1 MSLIHWWP
9 LNGDTKDYG
18 TENKELANGSATV
31 DNSGK
36 IGKCYSFNGNNSYL
50 RANAP
55 VGALC
60 QNISFSFWINPNSV
74 ANNFTVLSSRK
85 STGYGLSIFY
95 IADYGFRFDNGND
108 YTVPSQ
114 WQSTVILEPSQ
125 WTHIIII
132 QNDTK
137 RLIYKNGVLAQSVDM
152 TGTNTCTAQYILLG
166 ASSANDSTPTGNY
179 LNGKLNDIRIYDYA
193 LSVKEIKEISKGL
206 VLYYNFEDPYV
217 EGTTNTHAYT
227 GDIPHWSINTFY
239 NGATGVYGYG
249 ENSNCMY
256 YYVNMPDKNG
266 NLKKMVKVNT
276 LTNGVTA
283 APYIWIDY
291 VNPSLNKYITVSFD
305 YFTTC
310 STTAIYPYSF
320 RDNYRCSYWD
330 SDSSSWKGG
339 TSTEVGISIT
349 PNKWNHI
356 VYRFTKIDETYG
368 SGPGYVRVGTTNST
382 SDYWLFDNIQV
393 EAKDHA
399 TPYVNGTRPDSPIFD
414 NSGYGNNGTI
424 NGNLQISTNTGT
436 GKYSSIFNGDD
447 NSVQTPNLANLIHD
461 GVFTITQWFLHT
473 DEYSSKGYETLYGG
487 PSGFEIESK
496 LSSSNVPIFVAYNW
510 GGSTSEAQRF
520 TYTLNKWHQYAMVRT
535 TEGTVW
541 YMDGVQIFTGA
552 AGSIPSGDYFI
563 GAWKTAVQQNFK
575 GKIADFKIYSTAL
588 SAEDIKAEYTR
599 KASIDRNGN
608 LFTGEV
614 NEENTVVSVT
624 KKNQVQTYSFKEGLD
639 IAKFFGGYTQLAY
652 IECNGAQ
659 YINTEYIPNYNTAI
673 EGSFSH
679 NEHVI
684 DTPLFGVRTANYNS
698 SYTMWAHPLEYSSSG
713 KNTMIFNDYQ
723 KTFSI
728 GINEGLIE
736 NFYYSNNL
744 MINNTERFTYTV
756 SSGSPNLPLIL
767 LGLSNGGNIDSRK
780 FLGKL
785 YTFKIYDNGA
795 LVRDFIPAKR
805 NKDNVLGLYDLV
817 EHKFYTNQGTGT
829 FTGGTELGP
838 LSAIALN
845 EIKEN

>member
-1 MSLIHWWP
+1 
-9 LNGDTKDYG
+9 
-18 TENKELANGSATV
+18 
-31 DNSGK
+31 
-36 IGKCYSFNGNNSYL
+36 
-50 RANAP
+50 
-55 VGALC
+55 
-60 QNISFSFWINPNSV
+60 
-74 ANNFTVLSSRK
+74 
-85 STGYGLSIFY
+85 
-95 IADYGFRFDNGND
+95 
-108 YTVPSQ
+108 
-114 WQSTVILEPSQ
+114 
-125 WTHIIII
+125 
-132 QNDTK
+132 
-137 RLIYKNGVLAQSVDM
+137 
-152 TGTNTCTAQYILLG
+152 
-166 ASSANDSTPTGNY
+166 
-179 LNGKLNDIRIYDYA
+179 
-193 LSVKEIKEISKGL
+193 
-206 VLYYNFEDPYV
+206 
-217 EGTTNTHAYT
+217 
-227 GDIPHWSINTFY
+227 
-239 NGATGVYGYG
+239 
-249 ENSNCMY
+249 MY

-291 VNPSLNKYITVSFD
+291 VNPQLNEYVTVSFD

-310 STTAIYPYSF
+310 TNTTIYPYSF
-320 RDNYRCSYWD
+320 RENYRCSYWD
-330 SDSSSWKGG
+330 ESTSSWKGG
-339 TSTEVGISIT
+339 TSTEVGIPVT

-356 VYRFTKIDETYG
+356 IYRFTKIDETYG

-382 SDYWLFDNIQV
+382 EVYWLFDNIQV

-414 NSGYGNNGTI
+414 NSGYGYNGTLTGSESAQI
-424 NGNLQISTNTGT
+424 QILPNSVIGNKYMHLPLDGYLKCAVHDFEKTDEFTYSIWFKHYGRSSDNATYLFTNGRADATGFGWGVQISTDVSITCLWG
-436 GKYSSIFNGDD
+436 SSGRFA
-447 NSVQTPNLANLIHD
+447 L
-461 GVFTITQWFLHT
+461 
-473 DEYSSKGYETLYGG
+473 
-487 PSGFEIESK
+487 
-496 LSSSNVPIFVAYNW
+496 NVPKETWNLLTVSIKGMFQTVYLN
-510 GGSTSEAQRF
+510 GELKGTSSTSALP
-520 TYTLNKWHQYAMVRT
+520 TYANSTGLGFGGFFYNNAFIYRT
-535 TEGTVW
+535 IC
-541 YMDGVQIFTGA
+541 D
-552 AGSIPSGDYFI
+552 
-563 GAWKTAVQQNFK
+563 
-575 GKIADFKIYSTAL
+575 IADFKIYSTAL
-588 SAEDIKAEYTR
+588 SEEDIKAEYTR

-614 NEENTVVSVT
+614 NEENTAVSVT
-624 KKNQVQTYSFKEGLD
+624 KKNQVQTYSFKEDSD

-684 DTPLFGVRTANYNS
+684 DTPLFGVRTTNYNS

-723 KTFSI
+723 KSFSI

-767 LGLSNGGNIDSRK
+767 LGLSNGGSIDSRK
-780 FLGKL
+780 FSGKL

-795 LVRDFIPAKR
+795 LVRDFVPAKR
-805 NKDNVLGLYDLV
+805 NKDSVIGLYDLV

-829 FTGGTELGP
+829 FTGGTEIGP
-838 LSAIALN
+838 LSAIAIN